1 MRKSLSIGKLRGLQ
15 QLADPM
21 GILTVCAMD
30 HRASLQRSLTNY
42 VSIVL
47 RIGCHNE
54 I

>member
-30 HRASLQRSLTNY
+30 HRASLQRSLTN
-42 VSIVL
+42 VSKYCIENRVS
-47 RIGCHNE
+47 
-54 I
+54 